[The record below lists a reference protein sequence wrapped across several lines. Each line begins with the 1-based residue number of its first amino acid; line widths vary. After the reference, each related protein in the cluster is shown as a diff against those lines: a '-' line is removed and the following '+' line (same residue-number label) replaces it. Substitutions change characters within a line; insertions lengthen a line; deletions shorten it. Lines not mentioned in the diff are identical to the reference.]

1 MSNITLDLSNEE
13 RFETNTFTIDKNI
26 TFIFGKNGT
35 GKTTLTNLL
44 KDNATDYEVSVFQ
57 GFETV
62 VSESNM
68 LDAVILGKDNVEID
82 KKIAEKNAEIEKI
95 KSDVER
101 IEKNISEQPDDPN
114 NLWARYEEKKTEY
127 NNQKDKLDKFFRTAA
142 SKIKKENDPTIADT
156 NYDKNCFEKEI
167 SIATEQSEDTINI
180 LKKTL
185 NVEEKHAK
193 KLPLWDLNL
202 AICLSELNKLLCRKV
217 IAKDVF
223 EEFSG
228 NKRKEE
234 FAKMGVGIHEAGEL
248 CAFCGNELSRERLEK
263 LRLYFSADEVEGFR
277 KDIQEFIDGIDEVL
291 KKLRIFDVEVTSFY
305 PDKIGEAKDIS
316 RCLSE
321 QRNEIEI
328 FLNELRTNADNKLK
342 YLYETLDSLKVQ
354 IPPSLEAI
362 INKHNGL
369 VEKNNSSVLSEKKEE
384 ARNKLRLHKVKLCLE
399 EFNFA
404 TENTKCEVFKK
415 IFSEIGCDL
424 QRERERI
431 NVHQSDIKVLEDEIK
446 ELVRSTKNE
455 KILADEINR
464 KLKLYVNFELVHMQD
479 KDEKGFYQIKCR
491 RTGDIRNVDELSTG
505 EKNIIAFLYFLEKL
519 KEVKAGNSKPKLII
533 FDDPM
538 NSNDDTMQYVIIEE
552 LQKLMR
558 RVKGENKFILLTHNN
573 HFYLNVKYGFDRDE
587 SYGKNTFMRFN
598 YNGHNIEFKPIQ
610 TKNEDF
616 KTNYDAFWK
625 ELEFLYDSQDAS
637 AAMLLNPCRRIT
649 ETFIKFNCL
658 KLEGMLGMV
667 TGAQKMFN
675 VNSHSIDD
683 LEADLNGMEKM
694 DIIKMLQECFKG
706 VNAEEHFEN
715 HCKIKIV

>member
-1 MSNITLDLSNEE
+1 
-13 RFETNTFTIDKNI
+13 
-26 TFIFGKNGT
+26 
-35 GKTTLTNLL
+35 
-44 KDNATDYEVSVFQ
+44 
-57 GFETV
+57 
-62 VSESNM
+62 M

-384 ARNKLRLHKVKLCLE
+384 ARNKLRLHKVKLYLE

-431 NVHQSDIKVLEDEIK
+431 NVRQSDIKVLEDEIK

-479 KDEKGFYQIKCR
+479 KDEKGFYQIKCK

-538 NSNDDTMQYVIIEE
+538 NSNDDTMQYIIIEE
-552 LQKLMR
+552 LKKLMAS
-558 RVKGENKFILLTHNN
+558 VKEDNKFVLLTHNI
-573 HFYLNVKYGFDRDE
+573 HFYLNVKYGVGYKKNSFVRLTF
-587 SYGKNTFMRFN
+587 SGKNIVLKFI
-598 YNGHNIEFKPIQ
+598 GCE
-610 TKNEDF
+610 EDDF
-616 KTNYDAFWK
+616 KTSYEALWK
-625 ELEFLYDSQDAS
+625 DLEIMYGCPVLSDS
-637 AAMLLNPCRRIT
+637 MLLNQIRRIID
-649 ETFIKFNCL
+649 TFTQFNCIDP
-658 KLEGMLGMV
+658 KDMLANV
-667 TGAQKMFN
+667 SGAKKMFD

-683 LEADLNGMEKM
+683 LEADLSGMEKI

-715 HCKIKIV
+715 HCKIEIV

>member
-142 SKIKKENDPTIADT
+142 SKINKENDPTIADT

-263 LRLYFSADEVEGFR
+263 LRIYFSADEVEGFR

-384 ARNKLRLHKVKLCLE
+384 ARNKLRLHKVKLYLE

-431 NVHQSDIKVLEDEIK
+431 NVRQSDIKVLEDEIK

-479 KDEKGFYQIKCR
+479 KDEKGFYQIKCK

-538 NSNDDTMQYVIIEE
+538 NS
-552 LQKLMR
+552 
-558 RVKGENKFILLTHNN
+558 VKEDNKFVLLTHNI
-573 HFYLNVKYGFDRDE
+573 HFYLNVKYGVGYKKNSFVRLTF
-587 SYGKNTFMRFN
+587 SGKNIVLKFI
-598 YNGHNIEFKPIQ
+598 GCE
-610 TKNEDF
+610 EDDF
-616 KTNYDAFWK
+616 KTSYEALWK
-625 ELEFLYDSQDAS
+625 DLEIMYGCPVLSDS
-637 AAMLLNPCRRIT
+637 MLLNQIRRIID
-649 ETFIKFNCL
+649 TFTQFNCIDP
-658 KLEGMLGMV
+658 KDMLANV
-667 TGAQKMFN
+667 SGAKKMFD

-683 LEADLNGMEKM
+683 LEADLSGMEKI

-715 HCKIKIV
+715 HCKIEIV

>member
-1 MSNITLDLSNEE
+1 
-13 RFETNTFTIDKNI
+13 
-26 TFIFGKNGT
+26 
-35 GKTTLTNLL
+35 
-44 KDNATDYEVSVFQ
+44 
-57 GFETV
+57 
-62 VSESNM
+62 M

-263 LRLYFSADEVEGFR
+263 LRIYFSADEVEGFR

-384 ARNKLRLHKVKLCLE
+384 ARNKLRLHKVKLYLE

-431 NVHQSDIKVLEDEIK
+431 NVRQSDIKVLEDEIK

-479 KDEKGFYQIKCR
+479 KDEKGFYQIKCK

-538 NSNDDTMQYVIIEE
+538 NSNDDTMQYIIIEE
-552 LQKLMR
+552 LKKLMAS
-558 RVKGENKFILLTHNN
+558 VKEDNKFVLLTHNI
-573 HFYLNVKYGFDRDE
+573 HFYLNVKYGVGYKKNSFVRLTF
-587 SYGKNTFMRFN
+587 SGKNIVLKFI
-598 YNGHNIEFKPIQ
+598 GCE
-610 TKNEDF
+610 EDDF
-616 KTNYDAFWK
+616 KTSYEALWK
-625 ELEFLYDSQDAS
+625 DLEIMYGCPVLSDS
-637 AAMLLNPCRRIT
+637 MLLNQIRRIID
-649 ETFIKFNCL
+649 TFTQFNCIDP
-658 KLEGMLGMV
+658 KDMLANV
-667 TGAQKMFN
+667 SGAKKMFD

-683 LEADLNGMEKM
+683 LEADLSGMEKI

-706 VNAEEHFEN
+706 VNAEENFEN
-715 HCKIKIV
+715 HCKIEIV

>member
-263 LRLYFSADEVEGFR
+263 LRIYFSADEVEGFR

-384 ARNKLRLHKVKLCLE
+384 ARNKLRLHKVKLYLE

-431 NVHQSDIKVLEDEIK
+431 NVRQSDIKVLEDEIK

-464 KLKLYVNFELVHMQD
+464 KLKLYGVGYKKNSFVRLTFS
-479 KDEKGFYQIKCR
+479 G
-491 RTGDIRNVDELSTG
+491 
-505 EKNIIAFLYFLEKL
+505 KNIVL
-519 KEVKAGNSKPKLII
+519 
-533 FDDPM
+533 
-538 NSNDDTMQYVIIEE
+538 
-552 LQKLMR
+552 
-558 RVKGENKFILLTHNN
+558 KFI
-573 HFYLNVKYGFDRDE
+573 GCEED
-587 SYGKNTFMRFN
+587 
-598 YNGHNIEFKPIQ
+598 
-610 TKNEDF
+610 DF
-616 KTNYDAFWK
+616 KTSYEALWK
-625 ELEFLYDSQDAS
+625 DLEIMYGCPVLSDS
-637 AAMLLNPCRRIT
+637 MLLNQIRRIID
-649 ETFIKFNCL
+649 TFTQFNCIDP
-658 KLEGMLGMV
+658 KDMLANV
-667 TGAQKMFN
+667 SGAKKMFD

-683 LEADLNGMEKM
+683 LEADLSGMEKI

-715 HCKIKIV
+715 HCKIEIV

>member
-82 KKIAEKNAEIEKI
+82 KKIAEKNAEIDKI
-95 KSDVER
+95 QLDIAELETNVTK
-101 IEKNISEQPDDPN
+101 QPGKPN
-114 NLWARYEEKKTEY
+114 NLWARHQKKEVKFKK
-127 NNQKDKLDKFFRTAA
+127 QKDKIEEFYKGSAA
-142 SKIKKENDPTIADT
+142 KIKNETDPQIAKTTYYKND
-156 NYDKNCFEKEI
+156 FE
-167 SIATEQSEDTINI
+167 TE
-180 LKKTL
+180 LKKAKFLSDIEIEQMKKTVNL
-185 NVEEKHAK
+185 TEKKASY
-193 KLPLWDLNL
+193 LPVLSLNL
-202 AICLSELNKLLCRKV
+202 GEYLKEMNELLCRKV
-217 IAKDVF
+217 SAQVVI
-223 EEFSG
+223 
-228 NKRKEE
+228 EE
-234 FAKMGVGIHEAGEL
+234 FANNKDKETFAESGFKLHKANDK
-248 CAFCGNELSRERLEK
+248 CSFCGNVLSKERYDK
-263 LRLYFSADEVEGFR
+263 LKLYFSADEVESFR
-277 KDIQEFIDGIDEVL
+277 TELLEFISKIESELKKIKDIDIDVN
-291 KKLRIFDVEVTSFY
+291 SFY
-305 PDKIGEAKDIS
+305 PEKSIEAENLRSNLLERKTELDS
-316 RCLSE
+316 
-321 QRNEIEI
+321 
-328 FLNELRTNADNKLK
+328 FLNELKETANHKQK
-342 YLYETLDSLKVQ
+342 YLYE
-354 IPPSLEAI
+354 SLELLDISIPESMDLI
-362 INKHNGL
+362 IQKYNTL
-369 VEKNNSSVLSEKKEE
+369 VTENNSNSLSEQKEI
-384 ARNKLRLHKVKLCLE
+384 AKTKLRCHIIKTLLE
-399 EFNFA
+399 EFGYEAEIVRKEELEKAVRESNNDLEGELKA
-404 TENTKCEVFKK
+404 IQLRKKEV
-415 IFSEIGCDL
+415 SE
-424 QRERERI
+424 
-431 NVHQSDIKVLEDEIK
+431 KEDEIK

-479 KDEKGFYQIKCR
+479 KDEKGFYQIKCK

-519 KEVKAGNSKPKLII
+519 KEVKVGNSKPKLII

-558 RVKGENKFILLTHNN
+558 RVKKDDKFVLLTHNN

-587 SYGKNTFMRFN
+587 GYGKNTFMRFN

-658 KLEGMLGMV
+658 KLEGMLGTV

-683 LEADLNGMEKM
+683 LEADLNGMEKI

-706 VNAEEHFEN
+706 VNAEEHFKK
-715 HCKIKIV
+715 HCKIEIV

>member
-1 MSNITLDLSNEE
+1 M
-13 RFETNTFTIDKNI
+13 
-26 TFIFGKNGT
+26 
-35 GKTTLTNLL
+35 

-263 LRLYFSADEVEGFR
+263 LRIYFSADEVEGFR

-384 ARNKLRLHKVKLCLE
+384 ARNKLRLHKVKLYLE

-431 NVHQSDIKVLEDEIK
+431 NVRQSDIKVLEDEIK

-479 KDEKGFYQIKCR
+479 KDEKGFYQIKCK

-538 NSNDDTMQYVIIEE
+538 NSNDDTMQYIIIEE
-552 LQKLMR
+552 LKKLMAS
-558 RVKGENKFILLTHNN
+558 VKEDNKFVLLTHNI
-573 HFYLNVKYGFDRDE
+573 HFYLNVKYGVGYKKNSFVRLTF
-587 SYGKNTFMRFN
+587 SGKNIVLKFI
-598 YNGHNIEFKPIQ
+598 GCE
-610 TKNEDF
+610 EDDF
-616 KTNYDAFWK
+616 KTSYEALWK
-625 ELEFLYDSQDAS
+625 DLEIMYGCPVLSDS
-637 AAMLLNPCRRIT
+637 MLLNQIRRIID
-649 ETFIKFNCL
+649 TFTQFNCIDP
-658 KLEGMLGMV
+658 KDMLANV
-667 TGAQKMFN
+667 SGAKKMFD

-683 LEADLNGMEKM
+683 LEADLSGMEKI

-715 HCKIKIV
+715 HCKIEIV

>member
-1 MSNITLDLSNEE
+1 M
-13 RFETNTFTIDKNI
+13 
-26 TFIFGKNGT
+26 
-35 GKTTLTNLL
+35 L
-44 KDNATDYEVSVFQ
+44 K
-57 GFETV
+57 
-62 VSESNM
+62 
-68 LDAVILGKDNVEID
+68 LI
-82 KKIAEKNAEIEKI
+82 KKSLKKNAEIEKI

-263 LRLYFSADEVEGFR
+263 LRIYFSADEVEGFR

-384 ARNKLRLHKVKLCLE
+384 ARNKLRLHKVKLYLE

-431 NVHQSDIKVLEDEIK
+431 NVRQSDIKVLEDEIK

-479 KDEKGFYQIKCR
+479 KDEKGFYQIKCK

-538 NSNDDTMQYVIIEE
+538 NSNDDTMQYIIIEE
-552 LQKLMR
+552 LKKLMAS
-558 RVKGENKFILLTHNN
+558 VKEDNKFVLLTHNI
-573 HFYLNVKYGFDRDE
+573 HFYLNVKYGVGYKKNSFVRLTF
-587 SYGKNTFMRFN
+587 SGKNIVLKFI
-598 YNGHNIEFKPIQ
+598 GCE
-610 TKNEDF
+610 EDDF
-616 KTNYDAFWK
+616 KTSYEALWK
-625 ELEFLYDSQDAS
+625 DLEIMYGCPVLSDS
-637 AAMLLNPCRRIT
+637 MLLNQIRRIID
-649 ETFIKFNCL
+649 TFTQFNCIDP
-658 KLEGMLGMV
+658 KDMLANV
-667 TGAQKMFN
+667 SGAKKMFD

-683 LEADLNGMEKM
+683 LEADLSGMEKI

-715 HCKIKIV
+715 HCKIEIV

>member
-1 MSNITLDLSNEE
+1 M
-13 RFETNTFTIDKNI
+13 
-26 TFIFGKNGT
+26 
-35 GKTTLTNLL
+35 
-44 KDNATDYEVSVFQ
+44 
-57 GFETV
+57 
-62 VSESNM
+62 
-68 LDAVILGKDNVEID
+68 
-82 KKIAEKNAEIEKI
+82 
-95 KSDVER
+95 
-101 IEKNISEQPDDPN
+101 
-114 NLWARYEEKKTEY
+114 
-127 NNQKDKLDKFFRTAA
+127 
-142 SKIKKENDPTIADT
+142 
-156 NYDKNCFEKEI
+156 
-167 SIATEQSEDTINI
+167 
-180 LKKTL
+180 
-185 NVEEKHAK
+185 
-193 KLPLWDLNL
+193 PLWDLNL

-384 ARNKLRLHKVKLCLE
+384 ARNKLRLHKVKLYLE

-431 NVHQSDIKVLEDEIK
+431 NVRQSDIKVLEDEIK

-479 KDEKGFYQIKCR
+479 KDEKGFYQIKCK

-538 NSNDDTMQYVIIEE
+538 NSNDDTMQYIIIEE
-552 LQKLMR
+552 LKKLMAS
-558 RVKGENKFILLTHNN
+558 VKEDNKFVLLTHNI
-573 HFYLNVKYGFDRDE
+573 HFYLNVKYGVGYKKNSFVRLTF
-587 SYGKNTFMRFN
+587 SGKNIVLKFI
-598 YNGHNIEFKPIQ
+598 GCE
-610 TKNEDF
+610 EDDF
-616 KTNYDAFWK
+616 KTSYEALWK
-625 ELEFLYDSQDAS
+625 DLEIMYGCPVLSDS
-637 AAMLLNPCRRIT
+637 MLLNQIRRIID
-649 ETFIKFNCL
+649 TFTQFNCIDP
-658 KLEGMLGMV
+658 KDMLANV
-667 TGAQKMFN
+667 SGAKKMFD

-683 LEADLNGMEKM
+683 LEADLSGMEKI

-715 HCKIKIV
+715 HCKIEIV

>member
-1 MSNITLDLSNEE
+1 M
-13 RFETNTFTIDKNI
+13 
-26 TFIFGKNGT
+26 
-35 GKTTLTNLL
+35 
-44 KDNATDYEVSVFQ
+44 
-57 GFETV
+57 
-62 VSESNM
+62 
-68 LDAVILGKDNVEID
+68 
-82 KKIAEKNAEIEKI
+82 
-95 KSDVER
+95 
-101 IEKNISEQPDDPN
+101 
-114 NLWARYEEKKTEY
+114 
-127 NNQKDKLDKFFRTAA
+127 
-142 SKIKKENDPTIADT
+142 
-156 NYDKNCFEKEI
+156 
-167 SIATEQSEDTINI
+167 
-180 LKKTL
+180 
-185 NVEEKHAK
+185 
-193 KLPLWDLNL
+193 
-202 AICLSELNKLLCRKV
+202 
-217 IAKDVF
+217 
-223 EEFSG
+223 
-228 NKRKEE
+228 
-234 FAKMGVGIHEAGEL
+234 
-248 CAFCGNELSRERLEK
+248 
-263 LRLYFSADEVEGFR
+263 
-277 KDIQEFIDGIDEVL
+277 
-291 KKLRIFDVEVTSFY
+291 
-305 PDKIGEAKDIS
+305 
-316 RCLSE
+316 
-321 QRNEIEI
+321 
-328 FLNELRTNADNKLK
+328 
-342 YLYETLDSLKVQ
+342 
-354 IPPSLEAI
+354 
-362 INKHNGL
+362 
-369 VEKNNSSVLSEKKEE
+369 
-384 ARNKLRLHKVKLCLE
+384 HKVKLCLE

-479 KDEKGFYQIKCR
+479 KDEKGFYQIKCK

-658 KLEGMLGMV
+658 KLEGMLGTV

>member
-263 LRLYFSADEVEGFR
+263 LRIYFSADEVEGFR

-384 ARNKLRLHKVKLCLE
+384 ARNKLRLHKVKLYLE

-431 NVHQSDIKVLEDEIK
+431 NVRQSDIKVLEDEIK

-479 KDEKGFYQIKCR
+479 KDEKGFYQIKCK

-533 FDDPM
+533 FD
-538 NSNDDTMQYVIIEE
+538 NSNDDTMQYIIIEE
-552 LQKLMR
+552 LKKLMAS
-558 RVKGENKFILLTHNN
+558 VKEDNKFVLLTHNI
-573 HFYLNVKYGFDRDE
+573 HFYLNVKYGVGYKKNSFVRLTF
-587 SYGKNTFMRFN
+587 SGKNIVLKFI
-598 YNGHNIEFKPIQ
+598 GCE
-610 TKNEDF
+610 EDDF
-616 KTNYDAFWK
+616 KTSYEALWK
-625 ELEFLYDSQDAS
+625 DLEIMYGCPVLSDS
-637 AAMLLNPCRRIT
+637 MLLNQIRRIID
-649 ETFIKFNCL
+649 TFTQFNCIDP
-658 KLEGMLGMV
+658 KDMLANV
-667 TGAQKMFN
+667 SGAKKMFD

-683 LEADLNGMEKM
+683 LEADLSGMEKI

-715 HCKIKIV
+715 HCKIEIV